1 MRYEIC
7 DAYTAFLLVI
17 IKLIQYNNID
27 IFFSISAFVKLGFSF
42 KRRNGYNMTNLKN
55 KRKGKKWLSLIY
67 IIVIC
72 VLLNILGVK
81 LNDLLGLP
89 LYLDSIGTI
98 LAALLGGYIPCITVG
113 FLSNVISGFFNSVST
128 YYCVISILI
137 AGAAVVYAHNMRRMR
152 IGNIL
157 VAILFFALLGGG
169 LGGVLTWLIF
179 GMDFGEGFAVDL
191 AKSINRVI
199 PMGYFLSNML
209 STFLIDIV
217 DKFIVAVVALA
228 IYKLL
233 PNSFIN
239 NLRNKDWYYI
249 SMINKQG
256 KKAAKRFSLR
266 LKVTLLVA
274 LSTTFVATSAIAIS
288 VLQYHNSTID
298 EYTKQAEH
306 AGSVIANY
314 MDSGRIF
321 EYMEKGEAADGYL
334 ETKELMQ
341 TVSDSSPEIKYIYVY
356 RIEKDGTHVI
366 FDLDT
371 KDVPANRPGEVIPY
385 DTTIEKY
392 SELLLKGEEIPMD
405 ITNNQYGW
413 ILTVYEPVRDA
424 HGKTLC
430 YIGVDMSMEELHS
443 EEISFLAK
451 IISLFI
457 GVLVV
462 IRTYAVWLAERHIVT
477 PVNTIADAAN
487 RFSFDTPEAR
497 QVSMKEL
504 NELDISTGDELENL
518 CNAYRRTTADT
529 IRYIDEVQHKNEQ
542 ITRLRNG
549 LILVLADMVENRD
562 QCTGDHVR
570 KTAAYCEIILRQMQK
585 EGIYADELTEEFIA
599 EVVNSA
605 PLHDVGKIKISD
617 MILNKPGKLT
627 DEEFRTMQSH
637 TSAGGEI
644 IDKAIATVGEESE
657 YLNEAKNL
665 AEYHH
670 EKWNGEGYPEGLS
683 GEEIPLSARVMAV
696 ADVFDALVSRR
707 SYKEPFSIDKALDI
721 IREGSGSHFDP
732 LVVKAF
738 LDAEDEVRRVQKL
751 NMEI

>member
-1 MRYEIC
+1 M
-7 DAYTAFLLVI
+7 
-17 IKLIQYNNID
+17 QYNDTGIL
-27 IFFSISAFVKLGFSF
+27 FSVSAVAFS
-42 KRRNGYNMTNLKN
+42 KSRIIPVERRNGHNMTKLKN
-55 KRKGKKWLSLIY
+55 RRKGKKWLSLIY

-72 VLLNILGVK
+72 VLLNILGAR
-81 LNDLLGLP
+81 LSGIFGWAI
-89 LYLDSIGTI
+89 YLDNIGTI
-98 LAALLGGYIPCITVG
+98 LAALLGGYIPCVTVG
-113 FLSNVISGFFNSVST
+113 FLSNIISGFFNGVST
-128 YYCVISILI
+128 YYCVITVLI
-137 AGAAVVYAHNMRRMR
+137 AGTAVAYAHNMRNMR
-152 IGNIL
+152 IRYILTAIL
-157 VAILFFALLGGG
+157 VFALLGGG
-169 LGGVLTWLIF
+169 LGGLLTWLMF

-191 AKSINRVI
+191 AKSIDSVI

-209 STFLIDIV
+209 STFLVDVV
-217 DKFIVAVVALA
+217 DKFIVTFIALA

-233 PNSFIN
+233 PNSLIE
-239 NLRNKDWYYI
+239 NLRKKEWYYI
-249 SMINKQG
+249 SMFNKQG
-256 KKAAKRFSLR
+256 SKTRKRLNLR
-266 LKVTLLVA
+266 LKATLLVSI
-274 LSTTFVATSAIAIS
+274 STTLVATSAIAIS

-298 EYTKQAEH
+298 EYTKQADQ
-306 AGSVIANY
+306 ASSVIAKHI
-314 MDSGRIF
+314 DGDKIF

-334 ETKELMQ
+334 ETEELMQ
-341 TVSDSSPEIKYIYVY
+341 SVSDSSPEIKYIYVY

-371 KDVPANRPGEVIPY
+371 EDVPANDPGEVIPY
-385 DTTIEKY
+385 DTTIQKY
-392 SELLLKGEEIPMD
+392 SELLLKAEKMPMD
-405 ITNNQYGW
+405 ITENQYGW
-413 ILTVYEPVRDA
+413 ILTVYEPVHDA
-424 HGKTLC
+424 QGKTLC
-430 YIGVDMSMEELHS
+430 YVGVDMSMENLRS

-457 GVLVV
+457 GVLVL
-462 IRTYAVWLAERHIVT
+462 IRTYAVWLAERHIVK

-487 RFSFDTPEAR
+487 SFSYDTPEAR
-497 QVSMKEL
+497 EESMKM
-504 NELDISTGDELENL
+504 LDKLDMHTGDELENL
-518 CNAYRRTTADT
+518 YNAYHRTTADT

-542 ITRLRNG
+542 ITRLQNG
-549 LILVLADMVENRD
+549 LILVLADMVESRD

-585 EGIYADELTEEFIA
+585 EGIYADKLTEEFIE

-605 PLHDVGKIKISD
+605 PLHDVGKIKVSD
-617 MILNKPGKLT
+617 TILNKPGKLT
-627 DEEFRTMQSH
+627 DDEFRVMQGH

-644 IDKAIATVGEESE
+644 INKAIATVGEESA

-665 AEYHH
+665 AAYHH
-670 EKWNGEGYPEGLS
+670 EKWNGKGYPNGLS

-707 SYKEPFSIDKALDI
+707 SYKEPFSVDKALDI